1 MSRFIL
7 VLGGNGFI
15 GAEVVEH
22 LLDFYNDSKLILLN
36 RGHWDWDSKTRVRD
50 RIFTSIKWNR
60 KEDSVKLVL
69 NEFLK
74 DPDFKF
80 EAVLDFSAYKRKDI
94 QRVLRELPCHR
105 FNVYI
110 LISSDSV
117 YEVSI
122 PNKGN
127 ENSTETDAVR
137 PNSDSERDRL
147 KKEDSYGHHK
157 FG

>member
-1 MSRFIL
+1 MFRFLL

-15 GAEVVEH
+15 GAEVVEN
-22 LLDFYNDSKLILLN
+22 LLTHYNDSKLILLN
-36 RGHWDWDSKTRVRD
+36 RGNWDWDSKARIRD
-50 RIFTSIKWNR
+50 RIFASIKWDR
-60 KEDSVKLVL
+60 KEDSIKQCLD
-69 NEFLK
+69 EFLE
-74 DPDFKF
+74 DSDFRF
-80 EAVLDFSAYKRKDI
+80 EAVVDFSAYKRKDV

-122 PNKGN
+122 PNKGD
-127 ENSTETDAVR
+127 EYSTETDAVR
-137 PNSDSERDRL
+137 PTSDPERERL
-147 KKEDSYGHHK
+147 KKKDSYGHHK